1 MKEARGNLWDSGAEA
16 IVITT
21 NGAVKNNGEAV
32 MGRGCAL
39 EAKNMWPDFART
51 LGGVIKAQGN
61 HVHTFST
68 ANLLGSGRLLITFPV
83 KHHWREKADLELIK
97 RSIEELL
104 LIVTIGHGKGCKTIA
119 LPRPGCGNGRLD
131 WETEVLPLLEDKLDD
146 RFTVYTF

>member
-39 EAKNMWPDFART
+39 EAKNLWPEFART

-61 HVHTFST
+61 HVHIFSVKSS
-68 ANLLGSGRLLITFPV
+68 LGNARYLITFPV
-83 KHHWREKADLELIK
+83 KHHWREKADVQLIEQ
-97 RSIEELL
+97 SVEELV
-104 LIVTIGHGKGCKTIA
+104 LIMDIGHGKYCGSVA

-131 WETEVLPLLEDKLDD
+131 WETEVKPLLVDSLDD